1 MPRIKLTLLASIF
14 CFVAVFLL
22 FIYDDY
28 RVPQAYAVSNDTD
41 LFDKQILYLPFESST
56 LDASG
61 NGNNGTVKNTLTYT
75 AGTIGDQA
83 IDTTQGGYVNIAD
96 YNNSS
101 SKFRFGA
108 AQDFTVSFWMKA
120 NSSVI
125 GTADATIVS
134 NKDWSGGANQ
144 GWEIGV
150 YNHYLTWNYKGANLA
165 RMDLHKSSLNN
176 SSPIQLIVDDN
187 QWHHIVVSHNRTGN
201 ATFYMDNVLKK
212 TISIAGAG
220 TIDPVTILNLNIGVD
235 GKQNIPFKGQLDD
248 FRIFTKALNND
259 EVQLLYNIKSTQN
272 NNDAPSW
279 PSNSSLTGTP
289 VDPNGYQLTWP
300 SATAHAA
307 ADSMGVTQ
315 YMVYKNNN
323 LLATVDSSTNTY
335 TAYGFATGELATFRV
350 EAMDRLGNLTSNGPS
365 ISYRVPGIGL
375 NFEQANLTVG
385 ETAVLEASVDSPSTI
400 LHWTI
405 DNSSIGRIEPNGNKA
420 VITGLAVGTA
430 NVTVT
435 GGGVTATCK
444 ITVTASSVPDDSGKI
459 FAYTTDDTFV
469 QGNPGT
475 GNYGSQSIINI
486 KNSTTVDNYLRYG
499 FLKYNLSGI
508 KREDADNIESVKLK
522 LYGAISDSRA
532 TDATLQDIT
541 AFGISDDSWNEGT
554 LTYNNMPAM
563 GDSIQTISFNNK
575 LQWREYDITSYAKAR
590 LSANKLVS
598 VALKEVGSDYT
609 MNVYSKEN
617 TAGSYASYLE
627 VTTKL
632 KRPVDTLWP
641 NGTQINIQR
650 NADGGVLLSWPE
662 AVDVLGVDK
671 YRISMD
677 GKVIA
682 TVPAASRQFSLKA
695 LRPGSTY
702 TVDIEAGVTTGRWAA
717 PILSTTYLVPG
728 NIMAGTDEK
737 ADLLDY
743 RFEQSATEDN
753 SPGHHNGFSIG
764 SAGVSYDPT
773 FGKNVLSLDGSGSY
787 VQVPHQLALS
797 PEYMSIIT
805 SFSLEDLYSSQTI
818 VAKNNQSDYVLQYNP
833 ITRKLEAWFY
843 VWDMLGSAG
852 AYIIVESTPTL
863 EANKI
868 YHAVA
873 TYDGLTAKLYLNG
886 VEVGSQ
892 SRAGAIGGS
901 TKVDLGIG
909 ASIDNAGRASGY
921 LKGNIGLIQLY
932 SKVFAAADV
941 LTLYNTYL
949 AGSKPEDVAAIQW
962 DIPSEWTIG
971 QAGQAVVKKKNAGG
985 VESELQQGVVYKSLN
1000 PAVASISSS
1009 GLITPQSK
1017 GTAKLTAQYGMYN
1030 ADVTITVKEPVAQYI
1045 VLEGP
1050 VELKTGTTDS
1060 LLTKV
1065 FYKEGTN
1072 EVLTSGVAYTSD
1084 QPKVATVDN
1093 QGVVHA
1099 LEPGEAV
1106 LHAAWNG
1113 LQADW
1118 FVKVVPDK
1126 PVVDPSQ
1133 PQMESLLFKG
1143 PSVLLVGETANTVV
1157 RAVYNDQSSI
1167 VLHRDVL
1174 YSSDNTDIAF
1184 IDSVTG
1190 AIYGAKTGIVTFKAS
1205 YQGFNAQFSTVVK
1218 NQKDPEPPTEPDK
1231 QLQSLRLVGP
1241 KSVKAGEQASF
1252 TLEALYDDKTTV
1264 TVTNSAQ
1271 WTATNPVI
1279 LRVDAPGQFT
1289 GLQQGTTVVLATYQ
1303 QLHTQASLTVITDT
1317 PSTEPSSKLQ
1327 SLRLTGPQDVKAG
1340 EQAVYALEA
1349 VYDDATTISVTGS
1362 AQWTVADSSLLRLD
1376 GPGKLTGLKQ
1386 GNTVLTATYE
1396 NLKVQTS
1403 IAVRSEQGADH
1414 GDSGGDDS
1422 SGSSGSG
1429 SYGSGG
1435 SSGSGSSVSDANV
1448 SNGVMDLSETDV
1460 KQAVGNAAVSL
1471 GTDVSKVTLP
1481 VNAGELLGNQMLRLE
1496 QNGLVL
1502 QVPGK
1507 LLQTAPVD
1515 GVDDKNQA
1523 RIAISLPIISG
1534 SLKDALI
1541 GRAEAFSNSKLN
1553 PVSPIYDFNIAVQS
1567 ANGQDRPIAH
1577 WTEPVQVTLP
1587 VPANADKQLLGV
1599 YQLFADGSMKYIGV
1613 QWTDAGIQ
1621 AELRESGKYAVL
1633 EYRKIYNDVPS
1644 AHWAFRSIQIMS
1656 AMHKAEGS
1664 TNHYFYPN
1672 QAITRAEFVAL
1683 LVKSLNLP
1691 LETAAQFHDVPTD
1704 AWYSS
1709 YIGGAVTSGL
1719 VEGKDGNHFDP
1730 EATISREEM
1739 AVLLVRAYKHT
1750 AGKQELDR
1758 EFKFADADRFA
1769 PWSLA
1774 SVNRSAQLGLME
1786 GREDGMFYPSDSAT
1800 RAEAVQ
1806 VLLRLLNQ

>member
-1 MPRIKLTLLASIF
+1 MPRIKMTLFASIF
-14 CFVAVFLL
+14 CFAAVFLL
-22 FIYDDY
+22 FIYGDD
-28 RVPQAYAVSNDTD
+28 RMPSAYAVSTDTD
-41 LFDKQILYLPFESST
+41 LFDKQILYLPFESNA

-61 NGNNGTVKNTLTYT
+61 NRNNGTVKNALTYT

-83 IDTTQGGYVNIAD
+83 IDTTQGGYVNIPD

-120 NSSVI
+120 DSSVI
-125 GTADATIVS
+125 GTADATIIS
-134 NKDWSGGANQ
+134 NKDWSGGGNQ

-201 ATFYMDNVLKK
+201 AAFYMDNVLKK

-220 TIDPVTILNLNIGVD
+220 TIDPATILNLNIGVD

-248 FRIFTKALNND
+248 FRIFAKALNND
-259 EVQLLYNIKSTQN
+259 EVQLLYNIKSTLN
-272 NNDAPSW
+272 HNDAPSW
-279 PSNSSLTGTP
+279 PANSSLTGAP

-300 SATAHAA
+300 SATVNAA
-307 ADSMGVTQ
+307 GDSAGVTQ
-315 YMVYKNNN
+315 YMIYKNNN
-323 LLATVDSSTNTY
+323 LLASVDGSTNTY
-335 TAYGFATGELATFRV
+335 TAYGFATGESAVFRV

-385 ETAVLEASVDSPSTI
+385 ETVALEASADTPNAS

-405 DNSSIGRIEPNGNKA
+405 DNPSIGRIEPDGNKA
-420 VITGLAVGTA
+420 VITGLAAGTA
-430 NVTVT
+430 SVTVT

-444 ITVTASSVPDDSGKI
+444 ITVTAPSVPDDSGKI
-459 FAYTTDDTFV
+459 FAYATDDTFV

-486 KNSTTVDNYLRYG
+486 KNSTSVDNYLRYG

-508 KREDADNIESVKLK
+508 KREDADDIESVKLK
-522 LYGAISDSRA
+522 LYGAIADSRA
-532 TDATLQDIT
+532 SDATLQDIT
-541 AFGISDDSWNEGT
+541 AFGISDDSWKEGT
-554 LTYNNMPAM
+554 VTYNNMPAM

-598 VALKEVGSDYT
+598 VALKEAGSDYT
-609 MNVYSKEN
+609 VNVYSKEN

-641 NGTQINIQR
+641 NGTQIDVQR
-650 NADGGVLLSWPE
+650 KADGGVLLSWPE

-671 YRISMD
+671 YRISID
-677 GKVIA
+677 GQVIA
-682 TVPAASRQFSLKA
+682 TVPANDRQFSLKA
-695 LRPGSTY
+695 LRPGSSY
-702 TVDIEAGVTTGRWAA
+702 TVNIEAGVTTGRWAA
-717 PILSTTYLVPG
+717 PILATTYLVPG
-728 NIMAGTDEK
+728 NIMAGADEQ

-743 RFEQSATEDN
+743 RFEQSASED
-753 SPGHHNGFSIG
+753 SGPGHHDGLSIG
-764 SAGVSYDPT
+764 SAGVSYNPI

-787 VQVPHQLALS
+787 VQVPHQSALS
-797 PEYMSIIT
+797 PEYMSIVT
-805 SFSLEDLYSSQTI
+805 SFSLEDLYSAQTI
-818 VAKNNQSDYVLQYNP
+818 VAKNNQSDYALQYNP

-843 VWDMLGSAG
+843 VWDMLGGAG
-852 AYIIVESTPTL
+852 SYVIVESTPAL

-886 VEVGSQ
+886 AEAGSQ

-901 TKVDLGIG
+901 AKADLGIG
-909 ASIDNAGRASGY
+909 ASIDYSGRASGY
-921 LKGNIGLIQLY
+921 LKGKIGFVQLY

-941 LTLYNTYL
+941 LTLYNAYL
-949 AGSKPEDVAAIQW
+949 TGSHPEDVAALRW
-962 DIPSEWTIG
+962 DIPAEWTVG
-971 QAGQAVVKKKNAGG
+971 QAGQAVVKKKTAGG
-985 VESELQQGVVYKSLN
+985 AESELEQGVIYTSLN
-1000 PAVASISSS
+1000 PAVASISGS
-1009 GLITPQSK
+1009 GLITPLSK
-1017 GTAKLTAQYGMYN
+1017 GTAKLTAQYGMYT
-1030 ADVTITVKEPVAQYI
+1030 ADVTITVKEPAAQYI
-1045 VLEGP
+1045 ALDGP
-1050 VELKTGTTDS
+1050 VEMKAGTTS
-1060 LLTKV
+1060 ALLTKV
-1065 FYKEGTN
+1065 FYKEGAN
-1072 EVLTSGVAYTSD
+1072 EILTSGVAYSSD
-1084 QPKVATVDN
+1084 QPETAAVDN

-1099 LEPGEAV
+1099 VAPGEAV

-1118 FVKVVPDK
+1118 LIRVMPDK
-1126 PVVDPSQ
+1126 PAVDPDQ

-1167 VLHRDVL
+1167 VLSRDVL
-1174 YSSDNTDIAF
+1174 CSSDNTDIAT

-1190 AIYGAKTGIVTFKAS
+1190 AVYGAKTGVVTFKAS

-1218 NQKDPEPPTEPDK
+1218 TQKDPELPTEPVK
-1231 QLQSLRLVGP
+1231 QLQSLRLTGTR
-1241 KSVKAGEQASF
+1241 SVN
-1252 TLEALYDDKTTV
+1252 V
-1264 TVTNSAQ
+1264 
-1271 WTATNPVI
+1271 
-1279 LRVDAPGQFT
+1279 
-1289 GLQQGTTVVLATYQ
+1289 
-1303 QLHTQASLTVITDT
+1303 
-1317 PSTEPSSKLQ
+1317 
-1327 SLRLTGPQDVKAG
+1327 G

-1349 VYDDATTISVTGS
+1349 VYNDDTALSVTES

-1376 GPGKLTGLKQ
+1376 GPGKLTGLMQ

-1396 NLKVQTS
+1396 NLKAQLTIIVQ
-1403 IAVRSEQGADH
+1403 AEQGADP
-1414 GDSGGDDS
+1414 GDSGDDDS
-1422 SGSSGSG
+1422 SGSSGG
-1429 SYGSGG
+1429 
-1435 SSGSGSSVSDANV
+1435 SGSGSHGSGGGGSDSSTSGTNV
-1448 SNGVMDLSETDV
+1448 SNGIMELSEADV
-1460 KQAVGNAAVSL
+1460 QQALSGASISL

-1481 VNAGELLGNQMLRLE
+1481 VNAGELLGNQLLHLE
-1496 QNGLVL
+1496 QKGLIL
-1502 QVPGK
+1502 HVPGK
-1507 LLQTAPVD
+1507 LLQTAPID

-1523 RIAISLPIISG
+1523 RIAISLPIVSG
-1534 SLKDALI
+1534 PLGDALI
-1541 GRAEAFSNSKLN
+1541 GRAEAFSNAKLN
-1553 PVSPIYDFNIAVQS
+1553 PISPVYDVKIAVES
-1567 ANGQDRPIAH
+1567 ADGQDRPIAH
-1577 WTEPVQVTLP
+1577 WNEPVQVIFL
-1587 VPANADKQLLGV
+1587 VPANADQQLLGV
-1599 YQLFADGSMKYIGV
+1599 YQLFADGSMKYIGGN
-1613 QWTDAGIQ
+1613 WTDAGIQ
-1621 AELRESGKYAVL
+1621 AELREGGKYAVL
-1633 EYRKIYNDVPS
+1633 EYRQIYNDVPS

-1664 TNHYFYPN
+1664 DNHYFYPD

-1691 LETAAQFHDVPTD
+1691 LESMNSFHDVPTA
-1704 AWYSS
+1704 AWYSN
-1709 YIGGAVTSGL
+1709 YIGGAAASGL

-1739 AVLLVRAYKHT
+1739 AVLLVRAYER
-1750 AGKQELDR
+1750 AGGKQEHDR
-1758 EFKFADADRFA
+1758 DFKFADADRFA
-1769 PWSLA
+1769 PWSQA

-1786 GREDGMFYPSDSAT
+1786 GREDGMFCPNDRAT

-1806 VLLRLLNQ
+1806 VMLRLLNS

>member
-1 MPRIKLTLLASIF
+1 MPRIKMTLLASLF

-22 FIYDDY
+22 FIYNDD
-28 RVPQAYAVSNDTD
+28 RVPQAFAVSTDTD

-61 NGNNGTVKNTLTYT
+61 NGNNGTAKNTLTYT
-75 AGTIGDQA
+75 AGTIGEQA
-83 IDTTQGGYVNIAD
+83 TDTTQGGYVNIAD
-96 YNNSS
+96 YNNSN

-125 GTADATIVS
+125 GTADSTIVS
-134 NKDWSGGANQ
+134 NKDWSSGANQ

-150 YNHYLTWNYKGANLA
+150 YNHYLTWNYKGASLA

-176 SSPIQLIVDDN
+176 SSPVQLIVDDN
-187 QWHHIVVSHNRTGN
+187 QWHHIVVAHNRTGN
-201 ATFYMDNVLKK
+201 ASFYMDNVLKK

-220 TIDPVTILNLNIGVD
+220 TIDPATILGLNIGVD
-235 GKQNIPFKGQLDD
+235 GKQKIPFKGQLDD
-248 FRIFTKALNND
+248 FRIFTKALNSD
-259 EVQLLYNIKSTQN
+259 EVQLLYNIKSTQSTA
-272 NNDAPSW
+272 DAPIW

-289 VDPNGYQLTWP
+289 VDPNGYQLSWP
-300 SATAHAA
+300 SATANASS
-307 ADSMGVTQ
+307 DSIGVTQ
-315 YMVYKNNN
+315 YMIYKNNN
-323 LLATVDSSTNTY
+323 LLATVDGSTNTY
-335 TAYGFATGELATFRV
+335 TAYGFATGETAAFRV
-350 EAMDRLGNLTSNGPS
+350 EAMDRLGNFTSNGPS

-375 NFEQANLTVG
+375 NFEQVNLTVG

-405 DNSSIGRIEPNGNKA
+405 DNPSIGRIEPDGNKA
-420 VITGLAVGTA
+420 VITGLEAGTA

-435 GGGVTATCK
+435 GGGVTATSK
-444 ITVTASSVPDDSGKI
+444 INVTAPSLPDVNGKI
-459 FAYTTDDTFV
+459 IAYTTDDTFV

-508 KREDADNIESVKLK
+508 KKEDAEDIESVKLK

-532 TDATLQDIT
+532 SDSTLQDIT

-554 LTYNNMPAM
+554 ITYNNMPAM
-563 GDSIQTISFNNK
+563 GDGIQTSSFNNK
-575 LQWREYDITSYAKAR
+575 LEWREYDITSYAKAR

-609 MNVYSKEN
+609 VNVYSKEN

-641 NGTQINIQR
+641 NGNQINVQR

-671 YRISMD
+671 YRISID
-677 GKVIA
+677 GKAIA
-682 TVPAASRQFSLKA
+682 TVPAADRQFSLKA

-702 TVDIEAGVTTGRWAA
+702 TLDIEAGVTTGRWAS

-728 NIMAGTDEK
+728 NIMAGADEK

-743 RFEQSATEDN
+743 RFEQSATEDS
-753 SPGHHNGFSIG
+753 SPAHHNGYSIG

-773 FGKNVLSLDGSGSY
+773 FGKNVLSLDGSSSY
-787 VQVPHQLALS
+787 VQVPHQSALS
-797 PEYMSIIT
+797 PEYMSIAT
-805 SFSLEDLYSSQTI
+805 SFSLDELYSAQTI
-818 VAKNNQSDYVLQYNP
+818 VAKNNQSDYALQYNP

-843 VWDMLGSAG
+843 VWDMLGKAG
-852 AYIIVESTPTL
+852 AYLIVESTPTL

-886 VEVGSQ
+886 VEAGSQ

-901 TKVDLGIG
+901 AKTDLGIG
-909 ASIDNAGRASGY
+909 ASIDDAGRTTGY
-921 LKGNIGLIQLY
+921 LKGKIGFIQLY

-941 LTLYNTYL
+941 LTLYNAYL
-949 AGSKPEDVAAIQW
+949 AGSPPEDVAAIRW
-962 DIPSEWTIG
+962 DIPSEWTKG
-971 QAGQAVVKKKNAGG
+971 QAGQAVVKKKNASGI
-985 VESELQQGVVYKSLN
+985 ESELQQGVIYKSLN

-1009 GLITPQSK
+1009 GLITPLSK

-1045 VLEGP
+1045 VLDGP
-1050 VELKTGTTDS
+1050 VEMKAGTTS
-1060 LLTKV
+1060 ALLAKV

-1099 LEPGEAV
+1099 VEPGEAV
-1106 LHAAWNG
+1106 LHAMWNG

-1118 FVKVVPDK
+1118 FIKVVPDK
-1126 PVVDPSQ
+1126 PVVDPGQ

-1143 PSVLLVGETANTVV
+1143 PSVLIVGETANTVV
-1157 RAVYNDQSSI
+1157 QAVYNDHSTI
-1167 VLHRDVL
+1167 VLHRDVVF
-1174 YSSDNTDIAF
+1174 SSDNIDIAT

-1218 NQKDPEPPTEPDK
+1218 TQKDPVPPTEPDK
-1231 QLQSLRLVGP
+1231 QPQSLRLVGP
-1241 KSVKAGEQASF
+1241 KSMKAGEQASF
-1252 TLEALYDDKTTV
+1252 TLEALYADMTTV

-1279 LRVDAPGQFT
+1279 LRLDAPGQFT

-1303 QLHTQASLTVITDT
+1303 QLHAQVSLTVITDT
-1317 PSTEPSSKLQ
+1317 PSTGPGKLQ
-1327 SLRLTGPQDVKAG
+1327 SLRLTGPQSVNVG

-1349 VYDDATTISVTGS
+1349 VYDDATAVTVTGS

-1376 GPGKLTGLKQ
+1376 GPGKLTGLVR

-1396 NLKVQTS
+1396 NLKAQREIT
-1403 IAVRSEQGADH
+1403 VRSENSSNN
-1414 GDSGGDDS
+1414 GDSGSDDS

-1435 SSGSGSSVSDANV
+1435 GSNGSSISGTNV
-1448 SNGVMDLSETDV
+1448 SNGVMDLSETDL
-1460 KQAVGNAAVSL
+1460 KQAAAGTPVSL
-1471 GTDVSKVTLP
+1471 ETDVSKVTLP
-1481 VNAGELLGNQMLRLE
+1481 VNVRELLGNQMLHLE
-1496 QNGLVL
+1496 KNGLVL
-1502 QVPGK
+1502 QAPGK
-1507 LLQTAPVD
+1507 LLQAMPLD
-1515 GVDDKNQA
+1515 GIDDKNQA
-1523 RIAISLPIISG
+1523 RFAISLPIISG
-1534 SLKDALI
+1534 SLKDVLI
-1541 GRAEAFSNSKLN
+1541 GSAEAFTNSKLK
-1553 PVSPIYDFNIAVQS
+1553 PVSPIYDIKIAVEPADGQIRPL
-1567 ANGQDRPIAH
+1567 AN
-1577 WTEPVQVTLP
+1577 WTEPVQVIFP

-1599 YQLFADGSMKYIGV
+1599 YQLFTDGSMKYLGGK
-1613 QWTDAGIQ
+1613 WTDAGIQ
-1621 AELRESGKYAVL
+1621 AELHGNGTYAVL

-1664 TNHYFYPN
+1664 SNHYFYPN
-1672 QAITRAEFVAL
+1672 QAVTRAEFVAL

-1691 LETAAQFHDVPTD
+1691 LETIGQFPDVPTG
-1704 AWYSS
+1704 AWYSP

-1719 VEGKDGNHFDP
+1719 VEGKDANHFDP

-1750 AGKQELDR
+1750 AGKQELDQK
-1758 EFKFADADRFA
+1758 FNFADADRVA
-1769 PWSLA
+1769 PWSQA
-1774 SVNRSAQLGLME
+1774 SVNRAAQLGLME
-1786 GREDGMFYPSDSAT
+1786 GREDGMFYPNDSAT

-1806 VLLRLLNQ
+1806 VMLRLLNP